1 MFNPANQTRF
11 SLTIDGF
18 AHDFQVLAFTGE
30 EAISRPYLFSVDFVS
45 ERSDLELGSLFD
57 REAFLTLDAKGNGV
71 HGRVY
76 HIAQSG
82 HGQRLTHYRLALVP
96 HLSYLRHRINQRI
109 YQQFSVPKIVA
120 LILEEHGILGDAYR
134 FHLGATYPERDYCT
148 QYDETDLHFI
158 QRLCEEEGIHFH
170 FQHSAQGHVLV
181 FGDNQAVFPGIG
193 QPTAYGQARDRV
205 ANEPLIKRIN
215 LRLGQLPRISLR
227 NDDVEQQLDIEDDDR
242 LGRFTGHEHG
252 KQIRLRT
259 RERRHAA
266 YRQAEGQSDQTRLV
280 SGHVLEISGHP
291 REEWNAPWLLTQVI
305 HEGRQP
311 QVLNEDVVSGSTDNE
326 DDFHQGYRNRFIVL
340 PWSVSYRPSLAHK
353 KPQVPSDQA
362 AVVIAL
368 EAEESDRCFARI
380 EVKFPWGRE
389 DRFDDKSRCWLKRVS
404 DWRCEMGPPR
414 TGMEVVITFL
424 ENDLDQPLVSGC
436 LCCR

>member
-1 MFNPANQTRF
+1 MFSPANQTHFR
-11 SLTIDGF
+11 LTIDGF
-18 AHDFQVLAFTGE
+18 EHAVQVLAFTGE
-30 EAISRPYLFSVDFVS
+30 EAISRPYLFSVEFVS
-45 ERSDLELGSLFD
+45 ERPDLDLDSLFD
-57 REAFLTLDAKGNGV
+57 TEAFLSWDTKGNGI

-76 HIAQSG
+76 HVAQSS
-82 HGQRLTHYRLALVP
+82 HDQRLARYSLALVP

-109 YQQFSVPKIVA
+109 YQQFSVPQIVA
-120 LILEEHGILGDAYR
+120 LILEEHGILGDACR
-134 FHLGATYPERDYCT
+134 FHLGSTYPERDHCT

-181 FGDNQAVFPGIG
+181 FGDDQAVFPRIG
-193 QPTAYGQARDRV
+193 QPTAYGQERDRV

-215 LRLGQLPRISLR
+215 LRLRQLPRR
-227 NDDVEQQLDIEDDDR
+227 NSHQQLDIEKDDR
-242 LGRFTGHEHG
+242 LERFTGHEHG

-259 RERRHAA
+259 MERRHAA
-266 YRQAEGQSDQTRLV
+266 YRQAEGQSDQARLA

-291 REEWNAPWLLTQVI
+291 RQEWNALWLLTQVI

-311 QVLNEDVVSGSTDNE
+311 QALSEDVASGNTDNE

-340 PWSVSYRPSLAHK
+340 PWGVSYRPPLAHK
-353 KPQVPSDQA
+353 KPQVPSDQT
-362 AVVIAL
+362 AVVIVL
-368 EAEESDRCFARI
+368 EDEEIQSDRRFPRI
-380 EVKFPWGRE
+380 KVKFPWDRE
-389 DRFDDKSRCWLKRVS
+389 DRFDDKSCCWLKRAS

-414 TGMEVVITFL
+414 KGMEVVVTFL
-424 ENDLDQPLVSGC
+424 ESDPDQPLISGC

>member
-1 MFNPANQTRF
+1 MFNPANQTHF

-30 EAISRPYLFSVDFVS
+30 EALSRPYLFSVDFVS
-45 ERSDLELGSLFD
+45 ERSDLALESLFD
-57 REAFLTLDAKGNGV
+57 REAFLTLDAKGNGI

-76 HIAQSG
+76 HIVHSA
-82 HGQRLTHYRLALVP
+82 HGQHLMRYSLALVP
-96 HLSYLRHRINQRI
+96 QLSYLRHRINRRI

-120 LILEEHGILGDAYR
+120 LILEEHGVVGDAYR
-134 FHLGATYPERDYCT
+134 FHLGATYPDREYCT
-148 QYDETDLHFI
+148 QYNETDLHFV

-181 FGDNQAVFPGIG
+181 FGDDQAVFPRIG

-215 LRLGQLPRISLR
+215 LRLGQLTRRIS
-227 NDDVEQQLDIEDDDR
+227 QQPLDIETDDR
-242 LGRFTGHEHG
+242 LERFTGHEHG

-259 RERRHAA
+259 MERRHAA

-280 SGHVLEISGHP
+280 SGQVLDISGHP
-291 REEWNAPWLLTQVI
+291 RQEWNAPWLLTQVV

-311 QVLNEDVVSGSTDNE
+311 QVMSEHVASGNTGNE
-326 DDFHQGYRNRFIVL
+326 DDFRQGYRNRFIVL
-340 PWSVSYRPSLAHK
+340 PWNVSYRPPLAHK
-353 KPQVPSDQA
+353 KPQVLRKQT

-368 EAEESDRCFARI
+368 EDEEIQGDRRFARI
-380 EVKFPWGRE
+380 KVEFPWDRE
-389 DRFDDKSRCWLKRVS
+389 DRFDDKSRCWLKRAS
-404 DWRCEMGPPR
+404 DWRCEMGLPR
-414 TGMEVVITFL
+414 TGMEVVVTFL
-424 ENDLDQPLVSGC
+424 ENDPDQPVISGC